1 MWALTQYYKH
11 TSKQVFGVDTSRRW
25 YLKPLSLK
33 LETEPLLKLSK
44 LLKLII
50 ETIVEL
56 VDIGIAISICLLRLL
71 LFRIVCSYRT
81 EPPWTILQ
89 VCLLLISYD
98 RPAYQILI
106 VVSIVSIKTWH
117 GANYEFNQVKV
128 IFTARIKFFCLL
140 QIKAVVL
147 FIYVLT
153 NHISLIPR
161 W

>member
-98 RPAYQILI
+98 RPKYQILI
-106 VVSIVSIKTWH
+106 VVSIVPKLWVQSSQS
-117 GANYEFNQVKV
+117 YFD
-128 IFTARIKFFCLL
+128 RFFCLL

-147 FIYVLT
+147 FIFVLA